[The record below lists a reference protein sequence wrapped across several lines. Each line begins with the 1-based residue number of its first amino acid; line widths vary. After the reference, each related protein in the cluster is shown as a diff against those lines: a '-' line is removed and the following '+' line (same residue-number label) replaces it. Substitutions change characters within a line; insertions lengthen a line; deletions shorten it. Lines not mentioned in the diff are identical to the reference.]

1 MKIGLL
7 SVLVL
12 CGVLSLH
19 GQIQITSAAMPSSG
33 DTIRYSTVSA
43 VGLNLNLAQ
52 TGASQNWD
60 YSSLKSNGQDIYEYI
75 SANKTPYLFYF
86 FNQIGQKTADSFGV
100 GQFSFKNIYSFYSK
114 NSAVFKAEGLGYSF
128 SGIPL
133 ASNYS
138 DEDEIYQFPLA
149 YNDSDV
155 TTFRF
160 KFSIPGQTLF
170 SVIQK
175 GTRTNVVDGWGSIKT
190 PYKTYPDVI
199 RVRTFIDEIDSIQS
213 SFGSVPFPRKQ
224 LIYKWL
230 SADEKIPVLE
240 ISGTLTGNTFTPNQ
254 IRFRDK
260 YNGLG
265 NPLKPT
271 ARFDIDKTM
280 GFANADTFNLTDK
293 TTPFATTF
301 QWQITPNT
309 GYTFVKGTT
318 ASSRNPSL
326 VFQTKGLYSVTL
338 VASSIAGSSDTTAKD
353 LISIEYNTSSMG
365 ASLDNKAVYPNPA
378 SEFIYLK
385 AVPSGQCFVVFDPAG
400 KKILEGLTDGNKIE
414 VKEWAVGAYYLYING
429 VSYPVSICR

>member
-7 SVLVL
+7 SVLL
-12 CGVLSLH
+12 MCGALSLQ
-19 GQIQITSAAMPSSG
+19 GQIQITSSAMPSSG

-43 VGLNLNLAQ
+43 IGLNLNLAQ
-52 TGASQNWD
+52 YGALQNWD
-60 YSSLKSNGQDIYEYI
+60 YSTLKSNGQDIYEYI

-114 NSAVFKAEGLGYSF
+114 NSSVFKAEGLGYSF

-138 DEDEIYQFPLA
+138 DEDEIYQFPLE

-170 SVIQK
+170 SVMQK
-175 GTRTNVVDGWGSIKT
+175 GTRTNVVDGWGSITT
-190 PYKTYPDVI
+190 PYKTYSDVI

-213 SFGSVPFPRKQ
+213 SFGSIPFPRKQ

-240 ISGTLTGNTFTPNQ
+240 ISGTITGSTFTPNQ

-265 NPLKPT
+265 NPLKPS
-271 ARFDIDKTM
+271 ARFDIDKTS

-293 TTPFATTF
+293 TTPFATAF
-301 QWQITPNT
+301 QWQITPNS
-309 GYTFVKGTT
+309 GFTFVKGTS

-326 VFQTKGLYSVTL
+326 VFQTKGLYTVTL
-338 VASSIAGSSDTTAKD
+338 LASSIAGSSDTTAKD
-353 LISIEYNTSSMG
+353 LISIDYNTSSHG
-365 ASLDNKAVYPNPA
+365 ASLNNIGVYPNPA
-378 SEFIYLK
+378 NDCIFLK
-385 AVPSGQCFVVFDPAG
+385 GIPSGLSFVMFDQVG
-400 KKILEGLTDGNKIE
+400 KRVLEGFAEGNKIG
-414 VKEWAVGAYYLYING
+414 VKELAVGSYYLHMNG